1 MEEERDE
8 DLGKELEKDAEQD
21 AEGNCESE
29 VAEISD
35 EPLEVAIQK
44 LKEDFEKVVDQV
56 ETEGRRERLSSWKQF
71 QAVLAKLS
79 SDAYSHEVHLVDH
92 EARSSMSVAPSSND
106 EWQVV
111 EQGSGEPMRAALT
124 FVGATMRSVT
134 SFTCFRNLFDAAC
147 SAILGATVSDSKGRR
162 NCCSRIM

>member
-1 MEEERDE
+1 MEEECDE

-29 VAEISD
+29 VAWELMKSLTK
-35 EPLEVAIQK
+35 ELEQ
-44 LKEDFEKVVDQV
+44 D
-56 ETEGRRERLSSWKQF
+56 
-71 QAVLAKLS
+71 AKLS